1 MIKPVD
7 IETQIGQAIRQLRQE
22 RQLTL
27 TELGDLTH
35 LSPGHLS
42 QIERGQADPSLNA
55 LRAIAAAL
63 GIPLTKLLL
72 AGEDATIDQDEFVC
86 RKSDRTSGRYPGTKV
101 KFQLIEIPSSS
112 VQLLW
117 VTAPPGAGVEPHKR
131 KSPGEECAL
140 VLSGKMQ
147 VFLDNAQV
155 LLESGDAVFIQ
166 AYTVLHGWK
175 NAGDEE
181 LVAVWVATPRF

>member
-22 RQLTL
+22 RQMTL
-27 TELGDLTH
+27 TELGTLTH

-55 LRAIAAAL
+55 LRVIAAAL
-63 GIPLTKLLL
+63 DIPLTKLIL
-72 AGEDATIDQDEFVC
+72 AGESASTNQDDFVR
-86 RKSDRTSGRYPGTKV
+86 RKADRTSGRYPSTRV
-101 KFQLIEIPSSS
+101 KFQLIEVPSSS

-117 VTAPPGAGVEPHKR
+117 VTAPPGAGIEAHRR

-147 VFLDNAQV
+147 VFLDDAQV
-155 LLESGDAVFIQ
+155 LLEPGDAVFIH

-175 NAGDEE
+175 NAGDED